1 MNNTDTQKHIEDA
14 KNHYQSVRLS
24 TAEKT
29 ALKNRLFA
37 DMEAPARATPVA
49 KQLSPFFFRV
59 PIYAFRTVGVALLVV
74 LLVTTPVAFAAER
87 SLPGELLYTVKT
99 TITEPVAG
107 VFVQHAQKDEYY
119 QTLLVK
125 RASELRVL
133 AKRGQLEEKQ
143 LRDAQE
149 ALQNTVRDAIAS
161 VETSGNPEDEMIQD
175 HYVIVALVD
184 AALETVVSAP
194 EVATSTTIAL
204 MVSDTEATT
213 TASSVTD
220 AEHGTQDAIDAFA
233 DTLATLQQEASTALN
248 EHVIDL
254 IIAQPEAQE
263 AVLEALTED
272 AQTDGIVIDTSTTST
287 TTIEIQIE
295 APVSEVVVTQV
306 LEVQQAI
313 AKETVE
319 QAIEAFVETI
329 ENITEQ
335 TVEPT
340 FVQ

>member
-1 MNNTDTQKHIEDA
+1 MNNADTQKHIEDA

-37 DMEAPARATPVA
+37 DMEASARAVPAT

-59 PIYAFRTVGVALLVV
+59 PVYAFRTVGVALLVV

-143 LRDAQE
+143 LRDAEE

-161 VETSGNPEDEMIQD
+161 VETSGAPEDEMIQD
-175 HYVIVALVD
+175 HHVIVALVD
-184 AALETVVSAP
+184 AALEAVVSAP
-194 EVATSTTIAL
+194 EVATSTAIAL
-204 MVSDTEATT
+204 MASDAEATT

-220 AEHGTQDAIDAFA
+220 AERDTQDAINAFA

-248 EHVIDL
+248 EHVTDL
-254 IIAQPEAQE
+254 ITAQPEARE
-263 AVLEALTED
+263 TVVEALVED

-287 TTIEIQIE
+287 TTIEVQIE
-295 APVSEVVVTQV
+295 ASVSEAVVTQV
-306 LEVQQAI
+306 LEAQQTI
-313 AKETVE
+313 AKETAE
-319 QAIEAFVETI
+319 EAIDAFVETI
-329 ENITEQ
+329 ENTSAQTTES
-335 TVEPT
+335 TTTP
-340 FVQ
+340 